1 MAVAHLTAAE
11 AAARLGVKRETLYAY
26 VSRGQLGRT
35 MSLDGR
41 SSLFDPG
48 EIDAL
53 RTSRRRSASGELSTV
68 IASSVTQLDEA
79 AGHRYRTP
87 DGPVAA
93 VELLDRSFSEV
104 ADLIWGGPADPDAWT
119 LPAPTAALVR
129 SLVGALPDDAPP
141 LDRLRIAVSAVSA
154 SDPARH
160 ARATAVQ
167 TQAARHMI
175 GAMVVALG
183 GDRDRSIAA
192 ALWSALSPHP
202 CTPAAEAALDAVLI
216 LLADHGLATST
227 FAVRVAASVRADPY
241 SMVSAGLG
249 AVGGRIHGAAS
260 GYVHRF
266 FVDAERDG
274 LTAAIGQR
282 LDAGQHLP
290 GMGHAVYR
298 RADVRKVALERLVFA
313 AHDGDDRLT
322 LVRAAE
328 ERFAAYEQGPA
339 NIDFAL
345 GALTWLAGME
355 PWAGEALFAISR
367 TVGWVAHGIEEL
379 REPALRFRPVARY
392 VAPREPLPEDGHP

>member
-1 MAVAHLTAAE
+1 MAAAHLTAAE

-68 IASSVTQLDEA
+68 ISSSVTELDER

-93 VELLDRSFSEV
+93 VDLLDRPFTEV
-104 ADLIWGGPADPDAWT
+104 ADLIWGADDGADWT
-119 LPAPTAALVR
+119 LPAPTAALVAT
-129 SLVGALPDDAPP
+129 LVGALPDDAPP
-141 LDRLRIAVSAVSA
+141 LDRLRIAVSAVSS

-160 ARATAVQ
+160 SRATATQ

-183 GDRDRSIAA
+183 GDRERSIAA
-192 ALWSALSPHP
+192 ALWPALSPQP
-202 CTPAAEAALDAVLI
+202 ATPDAEAALNAVLI

-227 FAVRVAASVRADPY
+227 FAVRLAASVRADPY
-241 SMVSAGLG
+241 SMVAAGLG
-249 AVGGRIHGAAS
+249 AVGGRLHGAAS

-266 FVDAERDG
+266 FADAARDG
-274 LTAAIGQR
+274 LTAAIGHR

-298 RADVRKVALERLVFA
+298 RADARKVALQRLVVA
-313 AHDGDDRLT
+313 AFEGDDRLT

-328 ERFAAYEQGPA
+328 ERFATYEQGPA

-355 PWAGEALFAISR
+355 PWAGEALFAIGR
-367 TVGWVAHGIEEL
+367 TVGWVAHGIEEQ

-392 VAPREPLPEDGHP
+392 VAPRDPLPEERV